1 MPMNQPEESSLPES
15 TQPPAAREGRLYVV
29 GIGPGHPLDRTVRA
43 CQVLQH
49 ADLIVGYSKYIPLV
63 QDLIGGTHVEASGA
77 QEEAKRCRIALERA
91 CAGRIV
97 ALLSAGDP
105 GVYGTA
111 GVLLDL
117 AASIPARP
125 PIEIIP
131 GMTAATAAAA
141 RFGTPLM
148 LDCAFLNLN
157 DTLVSWARIEK
168 RLHAIGQG
176 DLVAVFYNPRSSTR
190 VRPFA
195 RACEILLQYRP
206 ATTPVGIGT
215 AVGLP
220 DETLR
225 MTELGALAEEAVGA
239 RSVVIVGES
248 TSRVLDGWF
257 VTPRMP

>member
-1 MPMNQPEESSLPES
+1 MNQTPDPLPTE
-15 TQPPAAREGRLYVV
+15 PPAPTPAPEGRLYVV

-77 QEEAKRCRIALERA
+77 QDEAKRCRIALQQA
-91 CAGRIV
+91 SAGKIV

-117 AASIPARP
+117 AATLPVRP

-131 GMTAATAAAA
+131 GITAATAAAA

-157 DTLVSWARIEK
+157 DTLVSWVRIEK
-168 RLHAIGQG
+168 RLHAIGES
-176 DLVAVFYNPRSSTR
+176 DLVAVFYNPRSATR

-206 ATTPVGIGT
+206 PATPVGIGT

-225 MTELGALAEEAVGA
+225 MTELAHLAEEAVGA

-257 VTPRMP
+257 VTPRTP